1 MNLKRIEM
9 TRNKITFAAVLMF
22 TSAIFNVGCKKL
34 MDAKSISGFDITA
47 DKQSYNIG
55 DTVVF
60 TIKKEADVILFYS
73 GKAGFNYVGASRNYE
88 AGTNILKFQSSL
100 SQASKTNMGDTI
112 LLKISTDLRGHDSAS
127 IANATWKDMT
137 GFAKLPSITTTGF
150 VNSGAVDISQF
161 NNADSVYIAFQALG
175 KQNVLT
181 QQRKWQIQNLTL
193 SNTLSDGTFTPLF
206 AAPFTSASNV
216 TTDTLPFFQFVG
228 WYQVNIKNNPSFSYI
243 TNNNAW
249 NVGDYGIN
257 TVNSP
262 LVINNKA
269 CNSSG
274 VSIQTA
280 YPITFDPG
288 TTKNNPDNEDWLIT
302 SPVNLKLVRHDFP
315 TTVIKNYVNTP
326 SKGTKYIRSNDVYA
340 TYSFPLDSTFVSGK
354 TYDMVF
360 DAQNTSDN
368 QKNETVKHLS
378 IKIN

>member
-1 MNLKRIEM
+1 MNKH
-9 TRNKITFAAVLMF
+9 KITFAALILVTAAL
-22 TSAIFNVGCKKL
+22 FNVGCKKL
-34 MDAKSISGFDITA
+34 VDAKSISGFDITA
-47 DKQSYNIG
+47 DKQAYNIG

-60 TIKKEADVILFYS
+60 TINKEADVILFYS
-73 GKAGFNYVGASRNYE
+73 GNAGFNYANANRNSG

-112 LLKISTDLRGHDSAS
+112 LLKISTDLKGHDSAS
-127 IANATWKDMT
+127 IANATWTDMT
-137 GFAKLPSITTTGF
+137 GFAKWPAITTTGF

-161 NNADSVYIAFQALG
+161 NNADSVYIAFQVLG
-175 KQNVLT
+175 KQNAAA

-206 AAPFTSASNV
+206 TAPFTSGTNL

-228 WYQVNIKNNPSFSYI
+228 WYEVNMKNNPEFSFI
-243 TNNNAW
+243 TNNYNAW

-257 TVNSP
+257 NVNTP

-269 CNSSG
+269 CNTSG

-280 YPITFDPG
+280 YPLTFDPG
-288 TTKNNPDNEDWLIT
+288 PTSIKNNPDNEDWLIT

-315 TTVIKNYVNTP
+315 TAVVKNYVNTP
-326 SKGTKYIRSNDVYA
+326 SKGMKYIRSNNVYA
-340 TYSFPLDSTFVSGK
+340 TYSFPVDASFVSGK

-360 DAQNTSDN
+360 VAQNTSDN
-368 QKNETVKHLS
+368 QKNEAVKHLS

>member
-1 MNLKRIEM
+1 MNKH
-9 TRNKITFAAVLMF
+9 NITFAVLLLFIAVQF
-22 TSAIFNVGCKKL
+22 TVGCKKL
-34 MDAKSISGFDITA
+34 VDAKSTDGFNVTA

-60 TIKKEADVILFYS
+60 TINKEADVILFYS
-73 GKAGFNYVGASRNYE
+73 GKPGFNDSNANRNYA

-100 SQASKTNMGDTI
+100 SQANTTNMGDTI
-112 LLKISTDLRGHDSAS
+112 LLKISTDLKGHDSAS
-127 IANATWKDMT
+127 IANATWMDMT
-137 GFAKLPSITTTGF
+137 SFAKWPKITTTGF

-161 NNADSVYIAFQALG
+161 NNSDSVSIAFQVLG
-175 KQNVLT
+175 KHNSAS

-193 SNTLSDGTFTPLF
+193 SNTLADGTFTPLF
-206 AAPFTSASNV
+206 AAPFTTFPNL
-216 TTDTLPFFQFVG
+216 TTDTLPYFQFVG
-228 WYQVNIKNNPSFSYI
+228 WYQVNVKNNPEFSYI
-243 TNNNAW
+243 TNNYNAW
-249 NVGDYGIN
+249 NVGQYGVNNVN
-257 TVNSP
+257 TP

-315 TTVIKNYVNTP
+315 TAVIKNYVNTP
-326 SKGTKYIRSNDVYA
+326 AKGMKYIRSNNVYA
-340 TYSFPLDSTFVSGK
+340 TYSFAIDSTFVSGK
-354 TYDMVF
+354 SYDMVF
-360 DAQNTSDN
+360 VAQNTSDN
-368 QKNETVKHLS
+368 QKNETSRLLK